1 MTRELGT
8 QTEAEMQRPSAA
20 RSELVSFLL
29 SYGVVA
35 DSEPWDQPWWLN
47 SPEERG
53 ASWSPLSCQARSH
66 RSLAALVW
74 CTFLKAI
81 KS

>member
-35 DSEPWDQPWWLN
+35 DSEPWDQSWWLN
-47 SPEERG
+47 SPEEELAGLPYLAKPGLTEAWLPWSG
-53 ASWSPLSCQARSH
+53 AHS
-66 RSLAALVW
+66 
-74 CTFLKAI
+74 
-81 KS
+81 